1 MMLREFF
8 KLSMSMLFLW
18 VVADEGGIVDD
29 EGGIVDDDFLID
41 DPEPTP
47 PKVEDKSKDD
57 TPAPQ
62 KSEKPIQKD
71 ALDDET
77 KKKIDALEADKEARD
92 IEGAILSAV
101 ENIQVDYPAFDIDK
115 VSGFLQQMHKTDPQK
130 AQSYNSPAGWEAIW
144 LKNFATSTED
154 GTFDPGRKNSN
165 EPFEFDKIR
174 QKALS
179 GDKKSMKKLF
189 ENAK

>member
-18 VVADEGGIVDD
+18 VVADEGGAVD
-29 EGGIVDDDFLID
+29 DDDFLID
-41 DPEPTP
+41 EPESAS
-47 PKVEDKSKDD
+47 PKDEA
-57 TPAPQ
+57 PAPQ
-62 KSEKPIQKD
+62 KSEKPIEKD

-115 VSGFLQQMHKTDPQK
+115 VSGFLQEMHKTDPQK

-165 EPFEFDKIR
+165 EPFEFDKTR
-174 QKALS
+174 QKALN